1 MTRLQYLKCRNR
13 KHLPYGQLPES
24 VKCLFRHK
32 VTSVDEFSPDRGWY
46 RTLGVSGAGTSDGG
60 RYGSTRVFRAR
71 ELSHRPSG
79 IPEELH
85 KLYT

>member
-60 RYGSTRVFRAR
+60 RYGGTRVFRAR